1 MKLFIGC
8 SSSNDIDYKYRDDC
22 EELLSMVLKDNDL
35 VVSADNTGIMG
46 LAQRVAK
53 ENQRE
58 VIGIC
63 HSLYLSDI
71 SKVDCDKK
79 IVVDTVFDRTD
90 QLLHYSDA
98 ILFLPGG
105 IGTVFEIMAVIE
117 KKRSLELDK
126 KIIIYNSFHYF
137 DQYCYQVKQ
146 SINDAKLKDK
156 FSEDERKQIEIDEVL
171 RWTNDNP
178 AASKE
183 EYDAKVKEVEAIFN
197 PIMQKIYQQIG
208 GASGGI
214 PPNFQLGAVPS
225 ACSKG
230 TASGAAE
237 DVE

>member
-137 DQYCYQVKQ
+137 DSMLDMLDKIFLEHFSSNEVKEMYVVA
-146 SINDAKLKDK
+146 NNY
-156 FSEDERKQIEIDEVL
+156 EEVL
-171 RWTNDNP
+171 
-178 AASKE
+178 
-183 EYDAKVKEVEAIFN
+183 EALSI
-197 PIMQKIYQQIG
+197 
-208 GASGGI
+208 
-214 PPNFQLGAVPS
+214 
-225 ACSKG
+225 
-230 TASGAAE
+230 
-237 DVE
+237 